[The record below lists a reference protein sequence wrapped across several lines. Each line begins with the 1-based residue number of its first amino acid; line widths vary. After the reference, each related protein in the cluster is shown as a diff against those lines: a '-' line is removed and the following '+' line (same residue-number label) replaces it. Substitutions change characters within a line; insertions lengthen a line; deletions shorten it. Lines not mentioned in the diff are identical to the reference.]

1 MDQSV
6 IITGA
11 SAGIGRA
18 LALEFAARGYHLGL
32 TGRRRE
38 ALESVRQA
46 IVSRHGQ
53 LRVELALLDVTDT
66 DAVAPAIQ
74 GLARALGGV
83 DIVVVNAGVNDLT
96 LVGRGDLAKEIAI
109 INTNLSGAIATVH
122 AATQLFLDR
131 GRGQIVGISSLAALQ
146 RLPRQAAYCASKAG
160 FSMYLDVARS
170 ELAGSGITVT
180 EIRPGF
186 VTTDIVEGLD
196 IARIRFAVSAERAS
210 EEMRGL
216 IEKRV
221 ATGVVPAFPWRLLRP
236 LIGRIPPR
244 FLDLGG
250 QA

>member
-1 MDQSV
+1 MDRSI

-18 LALEFAARGYHLGL
+18 LAIEFAAHGYHLGL

-38 ALESVRQA
+38 ALESVREA
-46 IVSRHGQ
+46 IISRHGQ

-66 DAVAPAIQ
+66 DSVAPAIR
-74 GLARALGGV
+74 GLDRALGGA

-96 LVGRGDLAKEIAI
+96 LVGRGDLAQEIAI
-109 INTNLSGAIATVH
+109 ISTNLSGAIATAH
-122 AATQLFLDR
+122 AAAQLFLDR

-160 FSMYLDVARS
+160 FSMYLDVARA
-170 ELAGSGITVT
+170 ELAASGIAVT

-196 IARIRFAVSAERAS
+196 IAKIRFAVSAERAAQ
-210 EEMRGL
+210 EMRVL
-216 IEKRV
+216 IERRV

-236 LIGRIPPR
+236 LLGRIPPR

>member
-1 MDQSV
+1 MEKSV

-38 ALESVRQA
+38 ALESVREA
-46 IVSRHGQ
+46 IISRHGH

-66 DAVAPAIQ
+66 GSVAPAIQ
-74 GLARALGGV
+74 GLAHALGGA
-83 DIVVVNAGVNDLT
+83 DIVVVNAGVNDLA

-109 INTNLSGAIATVH
+109 ISTNLSGAIATVH
-122 AATQLFLDR
+122 AAAQLFLDR

-160 FSMYLDVARS
+160 FSMYLDVARN
-170 ELAGSGITVT
+170 ELAASGITVT

-196 IARIRFAVSAERAS
+196 IARIRFAVSAERAAA
-210 EEMRGL
+210 EMRGL

-221 ATGVVPAFPWRLLRP
+221 ATGVVPAFPWRLLQP
-236 LIGRIPPR
+236 LLGRIPPR